1 MALIPDSGSSPAT
14 QRIIS
19 YTALELRLT
28 DRVIT
33 HSALIFGASVTDW
46 PVRQPSDLNDS
57 TLAPLR
63 ALGVDLVLLATGER
77 QQFPAIDFL
86 NATRRAGLALEVM
99 DTGAACRTYNVLI
112 SEDRAVAL
120 AVIFP

>member
-1 MALIPDSGSSPAT
+1 MALISDSGSSSAT

-19 YTALELRLT
+19 YTALELRLP

-33 HSALIFGASVTDW
+33 RSALICGHDVTEW
-46 PVRQPSDLNDS
+46 PVQQPSDLNHN
-57 TLAPLR
+57 TLAPLL
-63 ALGVDLVLLATGER
+63 ALGVDVVLLATGER
-77 QQFPAIDFL
+77 QQFPAIDIL
-86 NATRRAGLALEVM
+86 NTARRAGLALEVM